1 MVRVRRMERQAKD
14 ARLVLRILCE
24 RNFQRVSSIL
34 KSIRTFPA
42 VRVTLNDGSRA
53 PQEALLRK

>member
-1 MVRVRRMERQAKD
+1 
-14 ARLVLRILCE
+14 VLRILCE